1 MLDPRPAPGA
11 ATPPRPTVL
20 LVDDDL
26 AVQDAIEMMLEAE
39 GYRVVTADD
48 GRQALA
54 AYPEVRPDL
63 VITDVIM
70 PNETGLAVL
79 AGIKRMNPAAK
90 VIVMSGGG
98 RTTNIDFLD
107 MAAELGASVVLDKPC
122 DPDELLGTVGRL
134 LSTPSAFVDMS
145 DVG

>member
-11 ATPPRPTVL
+11 APPPTVL

-26 AVQDAIEMMLEAE
+26 AVQDAIEMMLEAD
-39 GYRVVTADD
+39 GYRVVTAAD

-63 VITDVIM
+63 VITDIIM

-90 VIVMSGGG
+90 VIVISGGG

-134 LSTPSAFVDMS
+134 LSTPTAFVDMT

>member
-11 ATPPRPTVL
+11 APPPTVL

-26 AVQDAIEMMLEAE
+26 AVQDAIEMMLEAD
-39 GYRVVTADD
+39 GYRVVTAAD

-63 VITDVIM
+63 VITDIIM

-134 LSTPSAFVDMS
+134 LSTPSPFVDMT

>member
-63 VITDVIM
+63 VITDIIM

>member
-1 MLDPRPAPGA
+1 MRAVIPGVPCMLDPRPAPGA
-11 ATPPRPTVL
+11 APPPTVL

-26 AVQDAIEMMLEAE
+26 AVQDAIEMMIEAD
-39 GYRVVTADD
+39 GYPVVTAAA

-63 VITDVIM
+63 VITDIIM

-98 RTTNIDFLD
+98 RTTNIDFL
-107 MAAELGASVVLDKPC
+107 
-122 DPDELLGTVGRL
+122 
-134 LSTPSAFVDMS
+134 
-145 DVG
+145 

>member
-1 MLDPRPAPGA
+1 MSPGA

>member
-11 ATPPRPTVL
+11 APPPTVL

-26 AVQDAIEMMLEAE
+26 AVQDAIEMMLEAD
-39 GYRVVTADD
+39 GYRVVTAAD

-63 VITDVIM
+63 VITDIIM

-90 VIVMSGGG
+90 VIVISGGG

-122 DPDELLGTVGRL
+122 DPDKLLGTVGRL
-134 LSTPSAFVDMS
+134 LSTPSPFVDMT

>member
-11 ATPPRPTVL
+11 APPPTVL

-26 AVQDAIEMMLEAE
+26 AVQDAIEMMLEAD
-39 GYRVVTADD
+39 GYRVVTAAD

-134 LSTPSAFVDMS
+134 LSTPSPFVDMT